1 MYELTDSAF
10 QVGMLGLA
18 RGIPQVA
25 LLLLGGLLADSLD
38 RRRLM
43 MITQLGQ
50 LLVAAAL
57 AAFTLSGAVTPLVLY
72 VGTGLLAVFMA
83 VDNPTRQ
90 ALVPNLVPRI
100 HLTNALALNSTQRQ
114 FGQIAGPSIAG
125 LVLAGFGPGQCYL
138 VEALSRIATI
148 VSLLVIAWRAEPTL
162 GRRGVTF
169 GAVREGLGFVRTH
182 PIILSMMVLDFGVNL
197 FGAPRAL
204 FPVFARDVLHVGP
217 QGLGLLYACSA
228 AGALSAAIIMSFF
241 AQLRRV
247 GLLALFVIGA
257 FSIFTI
263 AFGLSHAFWF
273 SLL

>member
-1 MYELTDSAF
+1 M
-10 QVGMLGLA
+10 
-18 RGIPQVA
+18 
-25 LLLLGGLLADSLD
+25 
-38 RRRLM
+38 
-43 MITQLGQ
+43 
-50 LLVAAAL
+50 
-57 AAFTLSGAVTPLVLY
+57 TPLVLY
-72 VGTGLLAVFMA
+72 MGTGLLAVFMA

-182 PIILSMMVLDFGVNL
+182 PIILSMMVLDLWRRPTRGGVQEHRFDARITLGRGGHSGGFAVSGLWPCNAAKL
-197 FGAPRAL
+197 LPPRL
-204 FPVFARDVLHVGP
+204 
-217 QGLGLLYACSA
+217 
-228 AGALSAAIIMSFF
+228 
-241 AQLRRV
+241 
-247 GLLALFVIGA
+247 
-257 FSIFTI
+257 
-263 AFGLSHAFWF
+263 
-273 SLL
+273 